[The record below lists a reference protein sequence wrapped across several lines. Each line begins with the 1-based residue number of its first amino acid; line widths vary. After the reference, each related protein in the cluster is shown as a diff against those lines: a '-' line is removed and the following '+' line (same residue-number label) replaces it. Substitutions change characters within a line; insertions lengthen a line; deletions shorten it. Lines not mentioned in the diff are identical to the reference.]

1 MCYACK
7 TSCARNIICVIPYLP
22 YSKQSK
28 MKKRGCIVSK
38 LVAKMLT
45 KAGSLSTLF
54 VMILSKTTLKGMT
67 HLITM
72 DLHQKEIQGFFDMPV
87 DNLRAAPFLIN
98 YIEHKVNFKIKYTID
113 QK

>member
-7 TSCARNIICVIPYLP
+7 TSCARNIIGVIPYLP

-45 KAGSLSTLF
+45 RA
-54 VMILSKTTLKGMT
+54 GMT

-72 DLHQKEIQGFFDMPV
+72 DLHQKEVSLTLIIHFFSQIYNNIQ
-87 DNLRAAPFLIN
+87 
-98 YIEHKVNFKIKYTID
+98 
-113 QK
+113 

>member
-1 MCYACK
+1 MELLIMCYACK

-45 KAGSLSTLF
+45 KAGKNDKS
-54 VMILSKTTLKGMT
+54 V
-67 HLITM
+67 
-72 DLHQKEIQGFFDMPV
+72 
-87 DNLRAAPFLIN
+87 
-98 YIEHKVNFKIKYTID
+98 
-113 QK
+113 

>member
-7 TSCARNIICVIPYLP
+7 TSCARNIIGVIPYLP

-38 LVAKMLT
+38 LAAKMLT
-45 KAGSLSTLF
+45 KA
-54 VMILSKTTLKGMT
+54 GMT

-72 DLHQKEIQGFFDMPV
+72 DLHQKEV
-87 DNLRAAPFLIN
+87 EKNLHKKFIN
-98 YIEHKVNFKIKYTID
+98 LSNLVRNNL
-113 QK
+113 

>member
-1 MCYACK
+1 MELLIMCYACK

-45 KAGSLSTLF
+45 KAG
-54 VMILSKTTLKGMT
+54 KTR
-67 HLITM
+67 
-72 DLHQKEIQGFFDMPV
+72 
-87 DNLRAAPFLIN
+87 N
-98 YIEHKVNFKIKYTID
+98 
-113 QK
+113 

>member
-7 TSCARNIICVIPYLP
+7 TSCARNIIGVIPYLP

-45 KAGSLSTLF
+45 RA
-54 VMILSKTTLKGMT
+54 GMT

-72 DLHQKEIQGFFDMPV
+72 DLHQKEVSLIKNTFLTINNTIIQKDSRVF
-87 DNLRAAPFLIN
+87 RHAS
-98 YIEHKVNFKIKYTID
+98 
-113 QK
+113 

>member
-7 TSCARNIICVIPYLP
+7 TSCARNIIGVIPYLP

-28 MKKRGCIVSK
+28 MKKRGCVVSK

-45 KAGSLSTLF
+45 KA
-54 VMILSKTTLKGMT
+54 GMT

-72 DLHQKEIQGFFDMPV
+72 DLHQKEVQLKIR
-87 DNLRAAPFLIN
+87 NRFLSI
-98 YIEHKVNFKIKYTID
+98 IKLLNNKD
-113 QK
+113 PRLL